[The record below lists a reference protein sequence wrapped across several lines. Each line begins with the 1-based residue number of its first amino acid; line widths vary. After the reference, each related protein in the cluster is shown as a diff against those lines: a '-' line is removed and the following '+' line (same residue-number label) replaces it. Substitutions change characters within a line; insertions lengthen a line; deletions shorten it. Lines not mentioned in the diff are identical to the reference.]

1 MAVTIKDVA
10 KQAGVSTATVSKVMN
25 GSYSISQE
33 TIDRVKKV
41 MQELDYH
48 PNLRA
53 RNFVTQSTKTIVF
66 VTSLGKNA
74 GFANPHMFEMV
85 CGMEHVLTEK
95 GYSLVIKN
103 MSSVEARDYIHKAA
117 EEKAADGYIIHAA
130 VISKELDEMIFQ
142 ESIPHLVI
150 GNPNFTSHFC
160 WSRAVSPLRLLAERK
175 RIRFP
180 CTVWTACCRF

>member
-1 MAVTIKDVA
+1 MAVMIKDVA

-103 MSSVEARDYIHKAA
+103 MSSVEAR
-117 EEKAADGYIIHAA
+117 IISTKQQKRRRQTA
-130 VISKELDEMIFQ
+130 ISFM
-142 ESIPHLVI
+142 
-150 GNPNFTSHFC
+150 
-160 WSRAVSPLRLLAERK
+160 RLLFLK
-175 RIRFP
+175 N
-180 CTVWTACCRF
+180 WMK

>member
-1 MAVTIKDVA
+1 MAQKGQKMAVMIKDVA

-66 VTSLGKNA
+66 VTSA
-74 GFANPHMFEMV
+74 G
-85 CGMEHVLTEK
+85 
-95 GYSLVIKN
+95 
-103 MSSVEARDYIHKAA
+103 
-117 EEKAADGYIIHAA
+117 EE
-130 VISKELDEMIFQ
+130 
-142 ESIPHLVI
+142 
-150 GNPNFTSHFC
+150 C
-160 WSRAVSPLRLLAERK
+160 
-175 RIRFP
+175 RICQP
-180 CTVWTACCRF
+180 AYV

>member
-33 TIDRVKKV
+33 TVDRVKRV

-53 RNFVTQSTKTIVF
+53 RNFVKQSTKTIVF

-74 GFANPHMFEMV
+74 GFSNPYMFEMV
-85 CGMEHVLTEK
+85 CGIEHVLTEK
-95 GYSLVIKN
+95 GYSLILKS
-103 MSSVEARDYIHKAA
+103 MSSID
-117 EEKAADGYIIHAA
+117 
-130 VISKELDEMIFQ
+130 
-142 ESIPHLVI
+142 
-150 GNPNFTSHFC
+150 
-160 WSRAVSPLRLLAERK
+160 RK
-175 RIRFP
+175 S
-180 CTVWTACCRF
+180 VV

>member
-1 MAVTIKDVA
+1 MAQKGQKMAVTIKDVA

-142 ESIPHLVI
+142 ESIPHLV
-150 GNPNFTSHFC
+150 TS
-160 WSRAVSPLRLLAERK
+160 PY
-175 RIRFP
+175 
-180 CTVWTACCRF
+180 CRFWCHL